1 MTDKRTTLDE
11 AVSSI
16 ESGMTIGIGGWGS
29 RRKPMAFVRALLRT
43 GVKDLT
49 VVTYGGPDIGLL
61 CSADKVKRVYYGFVS
76 LDSPPFYDPWF
87 AKARTSGS
95 IEAREMDEGMLRCGL
110 QAAAQRLPFLPIR
123 AGLGSDVRAFWG
135 DELKTVTSPYPTDG
149 GFEELI
155 AMPALR
161 LDAAFVHMNIGDAQG
176 NAAYTGIDPYF
187 DDLYLMAAEQA
198 LPVGRAGGADRGAG
212 QGGAA
217 AGAADQ
223 PDDGGHRR
231 RGAQRRALHHRRT
244 GLRPRR
250 EVPAALRR
258 SGRVRRDVAA
268 VRANVSVRQRGRLS
282 GRGAEISGRARRS
295 EEAVISVSRAEVCA
309 VACAELF
316 RDAGEIMV
324 SPMATMV
331 SIGARLARLTFSPDI
346 LLTDGEAQLL
356 ADTPAIGAVG
366 AIEGWMPFGRV
377 FETLAWGRRHVV
389 MGANQ
394 IDRYGNQN
402 LSAFGPLQHPTRQMF
417 GVRGAPG
424 NTINH
429 ATSYWVGNHS
439 KRVFGDSVDVV
450 SGIGWDKVDADN
462 PAFRFVN
469 VYRVVTNLGVFDFN
483 GPNRQMRAVSLHP
496 GITPRRWPRTP
507 RSRCTTWTTPSRRG
521 LPTADELKLLREVI
535 DPKSLRDKEV
545 RV

>member
-11 AVSSI
+11 AVASI

-43 GVKDLT
+43 DATDLT

-61 CSADKVKRVYYGFVS
+61 CAAGKVKRVYYGFVS
-76 LDSPPFYDPWF
+76 LDSAPFYDPWF

-135 DELKTVTSPYPTDG
+135 DELKTVKSPYPTDG
-149 GFEELI
+149 GYEELV
-155 AMPALR
+155 AMPALN
-161 LDAAFVHMNIGDAQG
+161 LDAAFVHMNVGDEQG

-187 DDLYLMAAEQA
+187 DDLYLMAAKQRFLSVERVVQTEELVKSVPPQA
-198 LPVGRAGGADRGAG
+198 LLINRMMVDTVVEAPNGAHFTTAEPDYKRDEKFQRHYAE
-212 QGGAA
+212 AA
-217 AGAADQ
+217 ALGRVVAGVRHHV
-223 PDDGGHRR
+223 PVRR
-231 RGAQRRALHHRRT
+231 RGRLPSGGAQIR
-244 GLRPRR
+244 
-250 EVPAALRR
+250 
-258 SGRVRRDVAA
+258 
-268 VRANVSVRQRGRLS
+268 
-282 GRGAEISGRARRS
+282 GRAREERKGRS
-295 EEAVISVSRAEVCA
+295 AVISVSRAEICA

-346 LLTDGEAQLL
+346 LLTDGEARLL
-356 ADTPAIGAVG
+356 ADTPAIGATG

-439 KRVFGDSVDVV
+439 KRVFCDTVDVV
-450 SGIGWDKVDADN
+450 SGIGWDKVDPDN
-462 PAFRFVN
+462 PAYRFVD
-469 VYRVVTNLGVFDFN
+469 VYRVVSNLGVFDFN
-483 GPNRQMRAVSLHP
+483 GPDHTMRALSLHP
-496 GITPRRWPRTP
+496 GIEPEQVAENT
-507 RSRCTTWTTPSRRG
+507 SFEVHG
-521 LPTADELKLLREVI
+521 LE
-535 DPKSLRDKEV
+535 
-545 RV
+545 